1 MRIAQS
7 LRLEKIPAAAGQL
20 FVLKRFRPAFFS
32 FNWHYHPEVELTL
45 IRRGRGVRYV
55 GGSVERYEEGDFC
68 LLGANL
74 PHSWSSQREDGRV
87 ESTVIQFLPQAAG
100 ASFWGLRELREI
112 DRLLRG
118 AGAGWSIG
126 GRMHVRGVAL
136 LDALEKLPLLSPRR
150 AALFLELLAGLAEA
164 KAKTGERGLRPL
176 HPGAPPRPAVRRGR
190 SEKLLQAILGHV
202 EAHSGREI
210 VHAEAARLV
219 RLSPAAFCRFFK
231 RHMGKTFGEHVNE
244 VRLARVCGELA
255 DTDRGIT
262 EIAFACGYGNLPHFN
277 RRFRMAM
284 GCTPRE
290 YRRRTLPFPADRV
303 PGGLDE
309 SGLPIERIRR
319 K

>member
-1 MRIAQS
+1 MRIASS

-20 FVLKRFRPAFFS
+20 FVLRRFRAPFLTFT
-32 FNWHYHPEVELTL
+32 WHYHPEVELTL

-74 PHSWSSQREDGRV
+74 PHTWSSVRGAGTV
-87 ESTVIQFLPQAAG
+87 EATVIQFLPQAAG
-100 ASFWGLRELREI
+100 GFFWGLRELREI

-126 GRMHVRGVAL
+126 GKMRTRGIAL
-136 LDALEKLPLLSPRR
+136 IDALEKLPLLSPRR
-150 AALFLELLAGLAEA
+150 AALFLELLAGLAE
-164 KAKTGERGLRPL
+164 GRGLRPL
-176 HPGAPPRPAVRRGR
+176 HPGAPPRPAARRGR
-190 SEKLLQAILGHV
+190 SEALLQAILGYV
-202 EAHSGREI
+202 EANSARGL
-210 VHAEAARLV
+210 VHAEAARRV

-277 RRFRMAM
+277 RRFRMLM

-290 YRRRTLPFPADRV
+290 YRRRAVPFSV
-303 PGGLDE
+303 PG
-309 SGLPIERIRR
+309 SARNS
-319 K
+319 